1 MTIRFQTGEF
11 SFIAFSSEM
20 CARYALLNDMRFT
33 CCYSFS
39 LSLKKTNI
47 LRSRTRQGY
56 MATHGNQTSESKMD
70 NSIHESSELTE

>member
-39 LSLKKTNI
+39 LSFKENKHFEITE
-47 LRSRTRQGY
+47 TRLVKVKWIIQF
-56 MATHGNQTSESKMD
+56 MKALN
-70 NSIHESSELTE
+70 

>member
-1 MTIRFQTGEF
+1 MTFRFQTGEF

-39 LSLKKTNI
+39 LSFKENKHFEITHETGLYGH
-47 LRSRTRQGY
+47 TR
-56 MATHGNQTSESKMD
+56 EPD
-70 NSIHESSELTE
+70 